1 MKTSAFKFGY
11 SRGIK
16 LAFRLCGLTF
26 IAALFASTLPVGSTR
41 GTTGSAP
48 AFAAVRTPLGQTS
61 TQPPSAVVGAG
72 GHGGLSSSGRE
83 IPSGQPSP
91 MAAAIQEPAT
101 RDVPPAAIRCETSPA
116 VPAGSADSLVVAAAA
131 IREQA
136 SRDTPPAAV
145 RSETSRA
152 VPAGSAGSLVI
163 AAAASMYS
171 EGDFTYS
178 ETDPEPIA
186 AGNLFFVAP
195 DGDDSFP
202 GTQEKP
208 WRTIQKAAD
217 TLTPGQKVYVKSG
230 IYNERVTVTRS
241 GGPGAYIIFSA
252 FPGSKTIIDG
262 TGIPPLAADAANRWK
277 AGLFYINQANWIKV
291 KGFEVRN
298 SSTSGILS
306 WFSSHLVI
314 QGNYTYNSFASGVGT
329 WFGKDVLV
337 EENELVWSCNATVD
351 GVAVEATQE
360 AMSIANIDNFEI
372 AYNHIHHDGDLLG
385 GGGEGLTTKASSNG
399 IVHHNMVDHIRNA
412 GIYIGTWD
420 LYAYNIQVYNNISC
434 HNTNWGIAM
443 ASEANGMT
451 ENVRVFNNLVYD
463 NTMVGIGVDGDPG
476 WGIGE
481 HHFLNKIY
489 VYNNT
494 ISFNGRNADGTPSGL
509 GWAIRVCVPD
519 GGDVYVRNNI
529 VFGNSDDI
537 VYVDPAGQP
546 THYIAEKNIVGIDPH
561 FVDAA
566 SRDFHLQGDSPAIDQ
581 ASSVTVPTEDFDDNP
596 RPSGAGY
603 DIGAFEFQF

>member
-1 MKTSAFKFGY
+1 
-11 SRGIK
+11 
-16 LAFRLCGLTF
+16 
-26 IAALFASTLPVGSTR
+26 
-41 GTTGSAP
+41 
-48 AFAAVRTPLGQTS
+48 
-61 TQPPSAVVGAG
+61 
-72 GHGGLSSSGRE
+72 
-83 IPSGQPSP
+83 
-91 MAAAIQEPAT
+91 
-101 RDVPPAAIRCETSPA
+101 
-116 VPAGSADSLVVAAAA
+116 
-131 IREQA
+131 
-136 SRDTPPAAV
+136 
-145 RSETSRA
+145 
-152 VPAGSAGSLVI
+152 
-163 AAAASMYS
+163 MYP
-171 EGDFTYS
+171 EADFTYN
-178 ETDPEPIA
+178 ETDPEPIS

-202 GTQEKP
+202 GTQTQP
-208 WRTIQKAAD
+208 WRTIQRAAD
-217 TLTPGQKVYVKSG
+217 TLAPGQKVYVKSG

-241 GGPGAYIIFSA
+241 GAPGNYIIFSA
-252 FPGSKTIIDG
+252 YPGSKVIIDG
-262 TGIPPLAADAANRWK
+262 AGIPPLATDAGNRWK
-277 AGLFYINQANWIKV
+277 AGLFYVNQANWIKV

-306 WFSSHLVI
+306 WFASHLVI
-314 QGNYTYNSFASGVGT
+314 KDNYTYNSFASGVGT

-337 EENELVWSCNATVD
+337 DGNELVWSCNATVD

-372 AYNHIHHDGDLLG
+372 ADNHIHHDGDLLG

-399 IVHHNMVDHIRNA
+399 IVHHNVVHHIRNA

-420 LYAYNIQVYNNISC
+420 LYAYNIQVYDNVSC
-434 HNTNWGIAM
+434 NNTNWGIAL

-481 HHFLNKIY
+481 FHFLNKIY

-494 ISFNGRNADGTPSGL
+494 ISFNGWNADGTASGL

-519 GGDVYVRNNI
+519 GGDIFVRNNI
-529 VFGNSDDI
+529 VFGNSNDI

-546 THYIAEKNIVGIDPH
+546 TRYIGEKNLVGVDPQ

-581 ASSVTVPTEDFDDNP
+581 ASSVTAPTEDFDDNP
-596 RPSGAGY
+596 RPRGAGY